1 MKYVNVSRIYVLYWV
16 IDVDLSGIWKLR
28 ELRSTVMLVD
38 ERRSKMLQITE
49 LQGFV
54 SLQQLVDELNASE
67 STIRRD
73 LEYLDGI
80 GQLRRTRGGAA
91 YIGDSITAFDER
103 RDRASE
109 QKRIVAAATAELI
122 SPGETVLLD
131 GGTTTLEVAR
141 NLIGKPLQVVT
152 NSIPIATLLVNQ
164 DQTEVIVVGGYLYPR
179 SGVALGTYAVETLR
193 NVNVGKLVMSVAGI
207 TNEGLFNSNLL
218 LVETERQM
226 IASADE
232 VIVVA
237 DSSKFGQSA
246 LARICALEAVSR
258 VVVDSGVTAEWS
270 RVIRN
275 SGAELMVVNTE

>member
-1 MKYVNVSRIYVLYWV
+1 
-16 IDVDLSGIWKLR
+16 
-28 ELRSTVMLVD
+28 MLVD